1 MSQNDTNL
9 ELPTPKLDPIE
20 AEQTRLAELIF
31 KRAPHMTAEYCV
43 LLQHTGGLVSQSM
56 TYAYNKG
63 LQDAIK
69 LILKESKTNVQKDQ
83 NPIA

>member
-9 ELPTPKLDPIE
+9 ELPKLDPIE

-31 KRAPHMTAEYCV
+31 KRAPHMTAEYRV